1 MSELSEAVSIHQQQL
16 LESIDEFFLRHG
28 KSMSDSVRN
37 SFLAT
42 PRHKFVDRYKTYPL
56 SQWQRIDEGN
66 LAQHLAVL
74 YRDDGLGIF
83 DDGNRI
89 ATISRPA
96 MVLYML
102 QMLDLTPGLRVLEVG
117 AGSGWAAALMGV
129 LVGSIG
135 YVETVEIIPEVAAR
149 AKDSIANAQLG
160 NVSVRL
166 ADGSKSSLAP
176 DEGQLFDRIIFSA
189 SAHDIPACIHRL
201 IADGGLLLMVL
212 KCPGGGD
219 LLLLFRRQGNELLA
233 LERLPCE
240 FISMSGQGWREE
252 FEPIA
257 TNELL
262 NATRLKDKL
271 VSRKPFSWGGTETN
285 DFAERTFPVRSFLA
299 ATEPNFSALIDG
311 DGNSAF
317 AIQSDER
324 DWLVIARN
332 GEVLCYGDNKGWD
345 YFMHSLHEWVN
356 LGMPTMLS
364 MGLRAFPSGQ
374 VSSPPVER
382 HWTMKRRDTD
392 FIWSIDV

>member
-1 MSELSEAVSIHQQQL
+1 MSEFGEAVRIHQQQL
-16 LESIDEFFLRHG
+16 LESMDEFFLRHG
-28 KSMSDSVRN
+28 KSMSDSVR
-37 SFLAT
+37 SAFLAT
-42 PRHKFVDRYKTYPL
+42 PRHMFVDRYKTFPL
-56 SQWQRIDEGN
+56 SEWQHVDEHN
-66 LAQHLAVL
+66 LGQHLAVL

-96 MVLYML
+96 MVLYMME
-102 QMLDLTPGLRVLEVG
+102 MLDLTHGLRVLEVG
-117 AGSGWAAALMGV
+117 TGSGWAAALMGA
-129 LVGSIG
+129 LVGPTG
-135 YVETVEIIPEVAAR
+135 YVESVEIIPEVAAR
-149 AKDSIANAQLG
+149 AKESIARAQVA
-160 NVSVRL
+160 NVSVRF

-176 DEGQLFDRIIFSA
+176 NDGQIFDRVVFST

-201 IADGGLLLMVL
+201 MADGGLLLMVL

-219 LLLLFRRQGNELLA
+219 LLVLFRRQGNELLA

-252 FEPIA
+252 FEPVA
-257 TNELL
+257 TNDLL
-262 NATRLKDKL
+262 KASRLEDKL
-271 VSRKPFSWGGTETN
+271 LFRRPFSWGGTGTN

-299 ATEPNFSALIDG
+299 ATEPNFTALIDA

-332 GEVLCYGDNKGWD
+332 GEALCYGDSKGWD
-345 YFMHSLHEWVN
+345 YFLHSLHVWVN

-364 MGLRAFPSGQ
+364 MGLRAYPSGQ
-374 VSSPPVER
+374 AASPPIER
-382 HWTMKRRDTD
+382 YWMMKRRDTD
-392 FIWSIDV
+392 FIWSV